1 VVVKCWLRVGEGAG
15 LGAGEDGGSDGDGAG
30 LQDFGAG
37 DGGVDCGLGWDYFD
51 GALSCQLS
59 SAHAS
64 SFAPVSV

>member
-1 VVVKCWLRVGEGAG
+1 VRARDWARARMEGR
-15 LGAGEDGGSDGDGAG
+15 DGAG

-37 DGGVDCGLGWDYFD
+37 DGGVDCGLGWAYFD

-59 SAHAS
+59 SARAS